1 MLYLYRKKEKGIPIL
16 IAALRPASLIKT
28 KVFFLFHSSR
38 HKNQLFQQKK
48 NTLIKASH
56 ANSQTHRQRKRNGIR
71 NSHNTFEMNPSS
83 PCKILCLNVNK
94 KESINTNKNENQSK
108 IPLLWNRCYQ

>member
-28 KVFFLFHSSR
+28 KVFFYFTHPAT
-38 HKNQLFQQKK
+38 KINFFNKKK

-94 KESINTNKNENQSK
+94 KECINTNKNENQSK

>member
-48 NTLIKASH
+48 H
-56 ANSQTHRQRKRNGIR
+56 PH
-71 NSHNTFEMNPSS
+71 
-83 PCKILCLNVNK
+83 
-94 KESINTNKNENQSK
+94 QSK
-108 IPLLWNRCYQ
+108 PRKLTNTQTEKEEWNTK

>member
-48 NTLIKASH
+48 TPSSKQAT
-56 ANSQTHRQRKRNGIR
+56 QTHKHTDRERGMEYEIVTTHSR
-71 NSHNTFEMNPSS
+71 
-83 PCKILCLNVNK
+83 
-94 KESINTNKNENQSK
+94 
-108 IPLLWNRCYQ
+108 